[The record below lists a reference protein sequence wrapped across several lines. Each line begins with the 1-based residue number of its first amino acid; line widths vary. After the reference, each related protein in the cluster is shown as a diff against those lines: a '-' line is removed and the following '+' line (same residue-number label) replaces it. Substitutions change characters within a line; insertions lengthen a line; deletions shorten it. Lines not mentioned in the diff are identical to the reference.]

1 MKQRNSTLQGCNLLI
16 EMRLE
21 SLQYLKG
28 GNISHASIAMNL
40 DIQQETVITRKPRIM
55 RRRCNKQESSFKQT
69 NREDN
74 HTPST
79 QIISIVT
86 VICAMNLDIKLLNV
100 MCN

>member
-1 MKQRNSTLQGCNLLI
+1 
-16 EMRLE
+16 
-21 SLQYLKG
+21 
-28 GNISHASIAMNL
+28 
-40 DIQQETVITRKPRIM
+40 M
-55 RRRCNKQESSFKQT
+55 RRRYNKQESSFKQT

-100 MCN
+100 MCNEFGHKVVECKLYAKKSTIRRTPFQPYLG